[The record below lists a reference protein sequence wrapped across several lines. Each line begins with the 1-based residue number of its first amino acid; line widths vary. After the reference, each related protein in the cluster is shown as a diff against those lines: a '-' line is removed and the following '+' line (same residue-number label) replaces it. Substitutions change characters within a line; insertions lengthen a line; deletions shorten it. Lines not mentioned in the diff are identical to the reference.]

1 MWGWLKY
8 LYLRFNHLVTLKN
21 LRSIIATYGS
31 HPSSRGS
38 FYVMSPDRVG
48 KLQSLWASNLPAVTP
63 HYAVKCNPDPKLVGL
78 LRQYGFGFDCASQR
92 ELSLMN
98 TNDLVVYA
106 NPCKSDRD
114 IAYAKERGSP
124 LTVIDS
130 CEEVDKLD
138 AASYTGGALVRIK
151 VDDTGSK
158 MPFGAKFGA
167 DVNDVTKIAEYAK
180 KKNIGLQGVSFHV
193 GSESRN
199 PDAHNMAIE
208 LAGVQC
214 KKLLSVGHMAT
225 IIDIGGGF
233 MPDKGLFGM
242 QAAGIREAI
251 FMKRKAGLRFIAE
264 PGRFFATES
273 QDLFVQVI
281 GKKPVG
287 ANRPGWRYTLDE
299 SLYGQFTNIL
309 FDHQEPRWLRIP
321 QREGAKGKRG
331 SGILFGRT
339 CDSLDVIARSDDME
353 ELEVGDWLWFPH
365 MGAYTTVTASE
376 FNGFPKPPVFMD
388 TGILPLKSDVN
399 MSSSVGKIQYVK
411 AVSAK
416 EMLA

>member
-1 MWGWLKY
+1 
-8 LYLRFNHLVTLKN
+8 
-21 LRSIIATYGS
+21 
-31 HPSSRGS
+31 
-38 FYVMSPDRVG
+38 MSPARVER
-48 KLQSLWASNLPAVTP
+48 LQCLWLFNLPSITP
-63 HYAVKCNPDPKLVGL
+63 HYAVKCNPDPKLIGL

-106 NPCKSDRD
+106 NPCKSERD

-130 CEEVDKLD
+130 CEEVEKLD
-138 AASYTGGALVRIK
+138 QASYKGGALVRIK

-167 DVNDVTKIAEYAK
+167 DVDAVAKIAEYAK
-180 KKNIGLQGVSFHV
+180 KKNIGLQGISFHV
-193 GSESRN
+193 GSESAN
-199 PDAHNMAIE
+199 PDAHKKAIE
-208 LAGVQC
+208 LAVTQC
-214 KKLLSVGHMAT
+214 EKLLSAGHMAT

-233 MPDKGLFGM
+233 VADKNLFTL
-242 QAAGIREAI
+242 QAAGIRGAVHA
-251 FMKRKAGLRFIAE
+251 KRKAGLRFIAE

-281 GKKPVG
+281 GKKPAG
-287 ANRPGWRYTLDE
+287 GMRDGWRYTLDE

-309 FDHQEPRWLRIP
+309 FDHQEPRWVRIP
-321 QREGAKGKRG
+321 QKEGAVGKKS

-376 FNGFPKPPVFMD
+376 FNGFPKPPVFLD
-388 TGILPLKSDVN
+388 EHNELPLKSSVN

>member
-1 MWGWLKY
+1 VW
-8 LYLRFNHLVTLKN
+8 
-21 LRSIIATYGS
+21 
-31 HPSSRGS
+31 S
-38 FYVMSPDRVG
+38 F
-48 KLQSLWASNLPAVTP
+48 NLPAVTP
-63 HYAVKCNPDPKLVGL
+63 YYAVKCNPDPKLIAL

-106 NPCKSDRD
+106 NPCKSERD

-130 CEEVDKLD
+130 CEEVEKLD

-167 DVNDVTKIAEYAK
+167 DVVNVSKIAEYAK
-180 KKNIGLQGVSFHV
+180 KKNIGLRGISFHV
-193 GSESRN
+193 GSESGN
-199 PDAHNMAIE
+199 PDAHKMAIE
-208 LAGVQC
+208 LAGEQC
-214 KKLLSVGHMAT
+214 KKLLSAGHMAT

-233 MPDKGLFGM
+233 VANKDSFIM
-242 QAAGIREAI
+242 QAAAIRSAV

-264 PGRFFATES
+264 PGRFFATEA

-281 GKKPVG
+281 GKKPAAT
-287 ANRPGWRYTLDE
+287 ANGWRYTLDE

-309 FDHQEPRWLRIP
+309 FDHQTPRWVRIP
-321 QREGAKGKRG
+321 QKEGAVGKKG

-376 FNGFPKPPVFMD
+376 FNGFPKPPVFLD
-388 TGILPLKSDVN
+388 EADELPQRSSMN
-399 MSSSVGKIQYVK
+399 MSSSVGRIQYVK

>member
-1 MWGWLKY
+1 
-8 LYLRFNHLVTLKN
+8 
-21 LRSIIATYGS
+21 
-31 HPSSRGS
+31 
-38 FYVMSPDRVG
+38 MSPARVER
-48 KLQSLWASNLPAVTP
+48 LQCLWLFNLPSITP
-63 HYAVKCNPDPKLVGL
+63 HYAVKCNPDPKLIGL
-78 LRQYGFGFDCASQR
+78 LRQYSFGFDCASQR

-106 NPCKSDRD
+106 NPCKSERD

-130 CEEVDKLD
+130 CEEVEKLD
-138 AASYTGGALVRIK
+138 EASYTGGALVRIK

-167 DVNDVTKIAEYAK
+167 DVGAVAKIAEYAK
-180 KKNIGLQGVSFHV
+180 KRNIGLQGISFHV
-193 GSESRN
+193 GSESAN
-199 PDAHNMAIE
+199 PDAHKKAIE
-208 LAGVQC
+208 LAVTQC
-214 KKLLSVGHMAT
+214 EKLLSAGHMAT

-233 MPDKGLFGM
+233 VADRGAFGM
-242 QAAGIREAI
+242 QAAGIRGAVHT
-251 FMKRKAGLRFIAE
+251 KRKAGLRFIAE

-281 GKKPVG
+281 GKKPAG
-287 ANRPGWRYTLDE
+287 GMKDGWRYTLDE

-321 QREGAKGKRG
+321 QREGARGKRS

-388 TGILPLKSDVN
+388 EANDLPLKSDLN

>member
-1 MWGWLKY
+1 M
-8 LYLRFNHLVTLKN
+8 VTLKN
-21 LRSIIATYGS
+21 LRSIIANYGS

-38 FYVMSPDRVG
+38 FYVMSPARVER
-48 KLQSLWASNLPAVTP
+48 LQSLWSFNLPAVAP
-63 HYAVKCNPDPKLVGL
+63 YYAVKCNPDPKLIAL

-106 NPCKSDRD
+106 NPCKSERD
-114 IAYAKERGSP
+114 IVYAKERGSP

-130 CEEVDKLD
+130 CEEVEKLD

-167 DVNDVTKIAEYAK
+167 DVDTVSKIAEYAK
-180 KKNIGLQGVSFHV
+180 KKNIGLRGISFHV
-193 GSESRN
+193 GSESGN
-199 PDAHNMAIE
+199 PDAHKMAIE
-208 LAGVQC
+208 LAGEQC
-214 KKLLSVGHMAT
+214 KKLLSAGHMAT

-233 MPDKGLFGM
+233 VANKDLFGL
-242 QAAGIREAI
+242 QAAGIRSAV

-264 PGRFFATES
+264 PGRFFATEA

-281 GKKPVG
+281 GKKPTTT
-287 ANRPGWRYTLDE
+287 ANGWRYTLDE

-309 FDHQEPRWLRIP
+309 FDHQTPRWVRIP
-321 QREGAKGKRG
+321 QKEGAVGKKG

-376 FNGFPKPPVFMD
+376 FNGFPKPPVFLD
-388 TGILPLKSDVN
+388 EADELPQRSSMN
-399 MSSSVGKIQYVK
+399 MSSSVGLIQYVK

>member
-1 MWGWLKY
+1 M
-8 LYLRFNHLVTLKN
+8 VTLKN
-21 LRSIIATYGS
+21 LRSIIANYGS

-38 FYVMSPDRVG
+38 FYVMSPARVER
-48 KLQSLWASNLPAVTP
+48 LQSVWSFNLPAVTP
-63 HYAVKCNPDPKLVGL
+63 YYAVKCNPDPKLIAL

-98 TNDLVVYA
+98 TNDLIVYA
-106 NPCKSDRD
+106 NPCKSARD

-130 CEEVDKLD
+130 CEEVEKLD

-167 DVNDVTKIAEYAK
+167 DVDTVSKIAEYAK
-180 KKNIGLQGVSFHV
+180 KKNIGLRGISFHV
-193 GSESRN
+193 GSESGN
-199 PDAHNMAIE
+199 PDAHKMAIE
-208 LAGVQC
+208 LAGEQC
-214 KKLLSVGHMAT
+214 KKLLSAGHMAT

-233 MPDKGLFGM
+233 VANKDLFGL
-242 QAAGIREAI
+242 QAAGIRSAV

-264 PGRFFATES
+264 PGRFFATEA

-281 GKKPVG
+281 GKKPTTT
-287 ANRPGWRYTLDE
+287 ANGWRYTLDE

-309 FDHQEPRWLRIP
+309 FDHQTPRWVRIP
-321 QREGAKGKRG
+321 QKEGAVGKKG

-376 FNGFPKPPVFMD
+376 FNGFPKPPVFLD
-388 TGILPLKSDVN
+388 EADELPQRSSMN
-399 MSSSVGKIQYVK
+399 MSSSVGRIQYVK

>member
-1 MWGWLKY
+1 
-8 LYLRFNHLVTLKN
+8 
-21 LRSIIATYGS
+21 
-31 HPSSRGS
+31 
-38 FYVMSPDRVG
+38 MSPARVER
-48 KLQSLWASNLPAVTP
+48 LQCLWLFNLPSITP
-63 HYAVKCNPDPKLVGL
+63 HYAVKCNPDPKLIGL

-106 NPCKSDRD
+106 NPCKSERD

-130 CEEVDKLD
+130 CEEVEKLD
-138 AASYTGGALVRIK
+138 EASYKGGALVRIK

-167 DVNDVTKIAEYAK
+167 DVDAVAKIAEYAK
-180 KKNIGLQGVSFHV
+180 KKNIGLQGISFHV
-193 GSESRN
+193 GSESAN
-199 PDAHNMAIE
+199 PDAHKKAIE
-208 LAGVQC
+208 LAVTQC
-214 KKLLSVGHMAT
+214 EKLLSAGHMAT

-233 MPDKGLFGM
+233 VADKNLFTL
-242 QAAGIREAI
+242 QAAGIRGAVHA
-251 FMKRKAGLRFIAE
+251 KRKAGLRFIAE

-281 GKKPVG
+281 GKKPAG
-287 ANRPGWRYTLDE
+287 GMRDGWRYTLDE

-309 FDHQEPRWLRIP
+309 FDHQEPRWVRIP
-321 QREGAKGKRG
+321 QKEGAVGKKS

-376 FNGFPKPPVFMD
+376 FNGFPKPPVFLD
-388 TGILPLKSDVN
+388 EHNELPLKSSVN

>member
-1 MWGWLKY
+1 
-8 LYLRFNHLVTLKN
+8 
-21 LRSIIATYGS
+21 
-31 HPSSRGS
+31 
-38 FYVMSPDRVG
+38 MSPARIER
-48 KLQSLWASNLPAVTP
+48 LQSLWSFHLPAVNP
-63 HYAVKCNPDPKLVGL
+63 YYAVKCNPDPKLVGL

-98 TNDLVVYA
+98 KNDLVVYA

-114 IAYAKERGSP
+114 IAYAINKGSP

-130 CEEVDKLD
+130 CEEVEKLVD
-138 AASYTGGALVRIK
+138 ASYTGGALVRIK

-167 DVNDVTKIAEYAK
+167 DVDAVFKIAEYAK
-180 KKNIGLQGVSFHV
+180 KKNIGLQGISFHV

-199 PDAHNMAIE
+199 PDAHKLAIE
-208 LAGVQC
+208 LAVEQC
-214 KKLLSVGHMAT
+214 KKLLSAGHMAT

-233 MPDKGLFGM
+233 VADKDLFGM
-242 QAAGIREAI
+242 QSAGIRAAI
-251 FMKRKAGLRFIAE
+251 FKKKGAGLRFIAE
-264 PGRFFATES
+264 PGRFFATEA

-281 GKKPVG
+281 GKKPAG
-287 ANRPGWRYTLDE
+287 GNRSGWRYTLDE

-321 QREGAKGKRG
+321 YREGAEGKRG

-376 FNGFPKPPVFMD
+376 FNGFPKPPVFLD
-388 TGILPLKSDVN
+388 EPGDLPPKAFMN

>member
-1 MWGWLKY
+1 
-8 LYLRFNHLVTLKN
+8 
-21 LRSIIATYGS
+21 
-31 HPSSRGS
+31 
-38 FYVMSPDRVG
+38 MSPARVER
-48 KLQSLWASNLPAVTP
+48 LQSVWSFNLPAINP
-63 HYAVKCNPDPKLVGL
+63 YYAVKCNPDPKLISI

-92 ELSLMN
+92 ELSLMKKGDN
-98 TNDLVVYA
+98 IVYA

-114 IAYAKERGSP
+114 IVYAKERGSP

-130 CEEVDKLD
+130 CYEIDKLD
-138 AASYTGGALVRIK
+138 EASYTGGALVRIR

-167 DVNDVTKIAEYAK
+167 DISNVSEIAEYAK
-180 KKNIGLQGVSFHV
+180 KKNIGLQGISFHV

-199 PDAHNMAIE
+199 PDAHKRAIE
-208 LAGVQC
+208 LATDQC
-214 KKLLSVGHMAT
+214 KKLLSAGHMAT

-233 MPDKGLFGM
+233 VADNDLFTL
-242 QAAGIREAI
+242 QAAGIRNAMR
-251 FMKRKAGLRFIAE
+251 MKKDAGIRFIAE

-281 GKKPVG
+281 GKKPA
-287 ANRPGWRYTLDE
+287 ANGKNGWRYTLDE

-321 QREGAKGKRG
+321 QKEGAVGKKS

-376 FNGFPKPPVFMD
+376 FNGFPKPPVFLD
-388 TGILPLKSDVN
+388 EANELPLKNSMN

-411 AVSAK
+411 AVSAVD
-416 EMLA
+416 MLS

>member
-1 MWGWLKY
+1 
-8 LYLRFNHLVTLKN
+8 
-21 LRSIIATYGS
+21 
-31 HPSSRGS
+31 
-38 FYVMSPDRVG
+38 MSPGRVER
-48 KLQSLWASNLPAVTP
+48 LQSIWSFNLPSVFP
-63 HYAVKCNPDPKLVGL
+63 HYAVKCNPDPKLIGL

-92 ELSLMN
+92 ELSLMSPG
-98 TNDLVVYA
+98 DSIVYA

-114 IAYAKERGSP
+114 IAFAKARGSP

-130 CEEVDKLD
+130 CEEIEKLD
-138 AASYTGGALVRIK
+138 EYSYTGGALIRIK
-151 VDDTGSK
+151 VDDSGSK

-167 DVNDVTKIAEYAK
+167 ECDKIGMIGEYAK
-180 KKNIGLQGVSFHV
+180 KKNIGLHGISFHV
-193 GSESRN
+193 GSESGD
-199 PDAHNMAIE
+199 PQAHKRAIE
-208 LAGVQC
+208 LAGKQC
-214 KKLLSVGHMAT
+214 MKLLAAGHHAN

-233 MPDKGLFGM
+233 VSENFTS
-242 QAAGIREAI
+242 QAANIRHAVLA
-251 FMKRKAGLRFIAE
+251 KKGAGLKFIAE
-264 PGRFFATES
+264 PGRFFATEA

-281 GKKPVG
+281 GKKPA
-287 ANRPGWRYTLDE
+287 ANKAGWRYTIDE

-309 FDHQEPRWLRIP
+309 FDHQEPRWVRIP
-321 QREGAKGKRG
+321 RVEGAKGARG

-376 FNGFPKPPVFMD
+376 FNGFPKPPVFLD
-388 TGILPLKSDVN
+388 DGLPERSNLN
-399 MSSSVGKIQYVK
+399 MASSVSKITYVK